1 VGRFVN
7 PPACDLH
14 THTLHSDGELAPEAL
29 VACAAARGV
38 RVLAVTDHDTLD
50 GYEAAARSGD
60 ALGVEV
66 IAGVE
71 LSVQFETLDLHLLGY
86 FVRDRNV
93 LESAFLALA
102 AEREERAQRMLQ
114 RLAELGYTVEYAAV
128 RRRAHGVIGRPHIAA
143 ELVERGFVRDAQDA
157 FDRLLGRG
165 KPAYFAKQAPDLAE
179 GVALLRRAGA
189 VPALAHPHASDCG
202 DALPRILDSGVLG
215 LEVWH
220 PTHDA
225 AKTQRYLRLTRSR
238 GLLPT
243 GGSDFHR
250 ETPGGIR
257 PGDLG
262 VTPEQLQA
270 LRRAAG

>member
-1 VGRFVN
+1 MS

-14 THTLHSDGELAPEAL
+14 THTMHSDGALTPEAL
-29 VACAAARGV
+29 VTCAAARGV
-38 RVLAVTDHDTLD
+38 QAFAVTDHDTLD
-50 GYEAAARSGD
+50 GCEAAARHGA

-66 IAGVE
+66 IAGIE

-86 FVRDRNV
+86 FVRDRDV
-93 LESAFLALA
+93 LGEALVALA
-102 AEREERAQRMLQ
+102 AEREERAHRMLQ
-114 RLAELGYTVEYAAV
+114 RLAELGYPVEYDAV
-128 RRRAHGVIGRPHIAA
+128 RRRAHGVIGRPHVAA
-143 ELVERGFVRDAQDA
+143 ELVERGFVRDEQDA
-157 FDRLLGRG
+157 FDRLIGRG
-165 KPAYFAKQAPDLAE
+165 KPAYFPKRTLGLAE

-202 DALPRILDSGVLG
+202 DALPRILDAGVRG

-225 AKTQRYLRLTRSR
+225 ARTQRYLRLVRRR

-250 ETPGGIR
+250 ETPGGIL
-257 PGDLG
+257 PGDVG

-270 LRRAAG
+270 LRSAAG